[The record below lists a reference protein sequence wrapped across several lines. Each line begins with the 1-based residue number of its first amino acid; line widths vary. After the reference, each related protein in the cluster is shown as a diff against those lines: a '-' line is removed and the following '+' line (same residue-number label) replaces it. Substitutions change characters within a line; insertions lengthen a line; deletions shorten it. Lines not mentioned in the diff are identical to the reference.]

1 MPPPLTPPAF
11 PLSPGLPVT
20 RYAAAYASSVT
31 VAGISP
37 MGPVKGAGPSPSR
50 GLAMHEKRDVVGA
63 LVAEQSRGQVAGA
76 WDSGGP
82 RLSLL
87 SPQPEASP
95 R

>member
-1 MPPPLTPPAF
+1 VELT
-11 PLSPGLPVT
+11 
-20 RYAAAYASSVT
+20 
-31 VAGISP
+31 
-37 MGPVKGAGPSPSR
+37 
-50 GLAMHEKRDVVGA
+50 MHERRDVVGA

-76 WDSGGP
+76 LGFGRA